1 MRRAGGRLLP
11 AAALTALLLAAGCGG
26 GGEEGPSPDDVRY
39 LVREACGQLRAEDV
53 TADKA
58 AGILQDA
65 ARHGAV
71 IDDIQDECG
80 PAISALFP
88 RDP

>member
-1 MRRAGGRLLP
+1 MTGAAGRLIP
-11 AAALTALLLAAGCGG
+11 AAALTVLLLAGCGG
-26 GGEEGPSPDDVRY
+26 GDDVPSADDVRY
-39 LVREACGQLRAEDV
+39 LVWETCRQLRSEGATAEQ
-53 TADKA
+53 A

-71 IDDIQDECG
+71 IDAIEAECG

>member
-1 MRRAGGRLLP
+1 M
-11 AAALTALLLAAGCGG
+11 AALLVAGCAG
-26 GGEEGPSPDDVRY
+26 GGEEGPSPDDMRY

-53 TADKA
+53 TAAKA

-65 ARHGAV
+65 ARHGTV

-80 PAISALFP
+80 PAIAALFP

>member
-1 MRRAGGRLLP
+1 MTRTGGRLLP
-11 AAALTALLLAAGCGG
+11 AAALAALLVAGCGG

-71 IDDIQDECG
+71 IDDIQAECG

-88 RDP
+88 QDP